1 MTSSGWS
8 YMKALAAAMIWGAS
22 FVATKAALREVSP
35 FTVLALRFGMGV
47 IVLSFAV
54 WRLKV
59 FRSVT
64 RRELLWLALLGA
76 IGILIHQTLL
86 VNGLT
91 VTTATSVAWLVTLT
105 PVFTAILAWLFLRE
119 TFGAFKIIGLVIA
132 FVGAFAVITQGVLS
146 MDVLRLPSTTGDF
159 LALASSLNWAIFSVA
174 SKPMLRRM
182 HPTLMILIVMAFG
195 WLMVLPIFVGTQGLS
210 EISRLSL
217 TGWTAIG
224 FLGLFAS
231 GLAYIFWYDALARLD
246 ASQTV
251 AFLYVEPFVTLVVA
265 AIVLGEALTPVAF
278 VGGLTILLGVYL
290 VNRSSARRVAAGDE
304 SAGIP
309 VASD

>member
-8 YMKALAAAMIWGAS
+8 YPKALAAAMIWGAS

-54 WRLKV
+54 WRLKA

-64 RRELLWLALLGA
+64 PRELLWLALLGA
-76 IGILIHQTLL
+76 IGILIHQALQ
-86 VNGLT
+86 VNGLAIT
-91 VTTATSVAWLVTLT
+91 AATSVAWLVTLT

-119 TFGAFKIIGLVIA
+119 AFGAFKILGLVIA

-278 VGGLTILLGVYL
+278 IGGLTILLGVYL
-290 VNRSSARRVAAGDE
+290 VNRSSARRVAVGDE